1 MTMKPS
7 LLFQKLMEEHV
18 EVVVI
23 GGFAAVTWGIP
34 YITQD
39 VDLCFKPSSENVMRL
54 SQALM
59 PLHPRLRV
67 QGLTDEEAQI
77 LPFQLDKQALQQS
90 KILTLQTDIV
100 ALDLMS
106 SVPGIGDYEKV
117 QNAATKVLVYGFEF
131 LVLDLPG
138 LIISKRA
145 AGRPKDLFL
154 LPQIEAALRLRE
166 QE

>member
-7 LLFQKLMEEHV
+7 LLFQKL
-18 EVVVI
+18 
-23 GGFAAVTWGIP
+23 
-34 YITQD
+34 
-39 VDLCFKPSSENVMRL
+39 
-54 SQALM
+54 
-59 PLHPRLRV
+59 
-67 QGLTDEEAQI
+67 
-77 LPFQLDKQALQQS
+77 
-90 KILTLQTDIV
+90 
-100 ALDLMS
+100 
-106 SVPGIGDYEKV
+106 YEKV
-117 QNAATKVLVYGFEF
+117 QNVATKVLVYGFEF